1 MNPAESLARLDWA
14 EVLARIAR
22 LASSDL
28 GAEHVRSLRPAGSPE
43 QVEKR
48 LATADQMVGLLLKLE
63 WSPPVIPD
71 SRAALRRLGIEGAVL
86 DAQELVGIGTLLAA
100 SRLARSQLRRF
111 PDELPALAG
120 LGERLL
126 KDLELEAELSA
137 ALDEGGAVKDS
148 ASPALRKVRRG
159 LRSARSSLVAKLE
172 AYARRLPDRIQVADA
187 SVTVRSGR
195 YCIPIRREGRSEVG
209 GIIHDESATHQTIF
223 VEPPLAIEPMNRLA
237 ELEREEAREISRI
250 LKQLTES
257 VRPVM
262 SGLQSS
268 LQALAEADSLF
279 ARARWALEHGGTRP
293 TFLGD
298 PGTRLS
304 GIALRLV
311 QAHHPLLLDGP
322 EPSVPFDLDLFEGET
337 VLLISGPNAGGKT
350 VLLKTIGLT
359 CLLAQSGVLPPVG
372 PGTMLPVVGDLYAVI
387 GDEQSISASLSTFSA
402 QVGGV
407 RDTLDRADERSL
419 ALLDEIGSST
429 DPAEGAALAAAV
441 LTRLAGQAG
450 LTVATTHL
458 GALKALAAEDG
469 RIVNASL
476 QFDTRLLRPTFRLTR
491 DRPGRSYALEIAT
504 RIGLPADVIAEAQ
517 SRLGE
522 EDRKLESLLAELE
535 RREAELAV
543 MTADAQLEGRRLRE
557 RERRLSGAE
566 ERAERKEKQLEREA
580 RDRAEQYLREARRE
594 VADEIRRLREQFRR
608 SAPHLPGTVG
618 EGGAER
624 EAARARSRVEQLY
637 REAKAAATPVAGE
650 VAGGR
655 AGAAP
660 AVGERVRSLSLGV
673 EGVVSEVRG
682 DRVVLDA
689 GGLRLE
695 VPVSDV
701 EPAPGSGSE
710 SSPAGRPEQAR
721 RAGVSSLPD
730 VVARPEID
738 LRGLRTDEIGPVLLP
753 AVDAAH
759 VADLPTLRIIH
770 GKGTFALRERVGSLL
785 DKDRRIARLR
795 PGGFEEGG
803 SGVTVVE
810 FRRGAD

>member
-1 MNPAESLARLDWA
+1 MNAAESLARLDWE

-28 GAEHVRSLRPAGSPE
+28 GAEHVRSLRPSGSPE
-43 QVEKR
+43 QAEQR
-48 LATADQMVGLLLKLE
+48 LAIADQMVGLLLKLE
-63 WSPPVIPD
+63 WAPPAIPD
-71 SRAALRRLGIEGAVL
+71 TRTALRRLGIEGAVL
-86 DAQELVGIGTLLAA
+86 DAQELLGIGVLLAA

-126 KDLELEAELSA
+126 KQVDLEAELGA
-137 ALDEGGAVKDS
+137 ALDEGGAIKDS
-148 ASPALRKVRRG
+148 ASPALRKIRRD

-172 AYARRLPDRIQVADA
+172 AYARKLPDRIQVPDA
-187 SVTVRSGR
+187 SVTLRSGR

-237 ELEREEAREISRI
+237 GLERDEAREIARI
-250 LKQLTES
+250 LQRLTES
-257 VRPVM
+257 ARPL
-262 SGLQSS
+262 SSELQSS

-279 ARARWALEHGGTRP
+279 ARARWTLGHGGTRP
-293 TFLGD
+293 AFLGG
-298 PGTRLS
+298 PRESLAS
-304 GIALRLV
+304 GVAMRLV

-322 EPSVPFDLDLFEGET
+322 DPSVPFDLDLFEGET

-359 CLLAQSGVLPPVG
+359 CMLAQSGVLPPVG
-372 PGTMLPVVGDLYAVI
+372 PGTLLPVVGDLYAVI
-387 GDEQSISASLSTFSA
+387 GDEQSIVASLSTFSA

-407 RDTLDRADERSL
+407 RDTLERADERSMVM
-419 ALLDEIGSST
+419 LDEIGSST

-441 LTRLAGQAG
+441 LTRLAQQAG

-476 QFDTRLLRPTFRLTR
+476 QFDTRLLRPTFRLAR
-491 DRPGRSYALEIAT
+491 DRPGRSYAIEIAT
-504 RIGLPADVIAEAQ
+504 RIGLPADVIADAQ
-517 SRLGE
+517 ARLGE
-522 EDRKLESLLAELE
+522 EDRKLETLLAEME
-535 RREAELAV
+535 KREAELAV
-543 MTADAQLEGRRLRE
+543 MTARAQLEERRLQE
-557 RERRLSGAE
+557 RERKLSGAE
-566 ERAERKEKQLEREA
+566 ERAEKKERKLEREA
-580 RDRAEQYLREARRE
+580 RARAEQYLKQARRE

-608 SAPHLPGTVG
+608 TSERAAGG
-618 EGGAER
+618 EGADR
-624 EAARARSRVEQLY
+624 EAAKVRSRVEQLY
-637 REAKAAATPVAGE
+637 REARAASAPVAGE
-650 VAGGR
+650 VAEGR
-655 AGAAP
+655 ALADP
-660 AVGERVRSLSLGV
+660 VTGERVRSRSLGV
-673 EGVVSEVRG
+673 VGLVSEVRG
-682 DRVVLDA
+682 ERVVLDA

-701 EPAPGSGSE
+701 EPVDGRGSGT
-710 SSPAGRPEQAR
+710 APEGR
-721 RAGVSSLPD
+721 RAQAGPSAPSSIPD
-730 VVARPEID
+730 VIARPEVD
-738 LRGLRTDEIGPVLLP
+738 LRGLRRDEIDHVLLP

-770 GKGTFALRERVGSLL
+770 GKGTFALRERVGDLL
-785 DKDRRIARLR
+785 GRDRRIERLR